1 MTTQEIDTAKQQ
13 AFAAHT
19 MNILNGGAL
28 SLMLSIG
35 HQTGLFDAMDGL
47 PPSTSKQ
54 IADAAGLNERYVR
67 EWLGAMVT
75 GRVIEYDGTAGTY
88 TLPAE
93 HAAFLTR
100 AAGPGNLASFGQ
112 FIPLI
117 GNVEPGI
124 IDSFR
129 NGGGLPYSEYPRFHQ
144 LMSENSAQRFDAML
158 IDVTLPIVPGLFERL
173 QSGIDVAD
181 MGCGSGHAINV
192 MAKAFPSSRFVGYD
206 FSEEG
211 IAAGKAEAKEMGL
224 SNAEFKVKDIAALD
238 GADQFDLITVFDAI
252 HDQAHPARVL
262 QGISD
267 SLKPGGVFLCADVR
281 ASSNLADNMELP
293 LGPFFYSLST
303 MHCMTVSLALGGTG
317 LGNMWGEQK
326 ALEMLSDAGFKHV
339 DVKQVEGDIINNYY
353 IARKD

>member
-19 MNILNGGAL
+19 MSILNGGAL

-47 PPSTSKQ
+47 PPSTSEQ
-54 IADAAGLNERYVR
+54 IADAASLNERYVR

-75 GRVIEYDGTAGTY
+75 GRVIEYDGTTGTY

-112 FIPLI
+112 FIPLM
-117 GNVEPGI
+117 GNVEQGI
-124 IDSFR
+124 VDSFR
-129 NGGGLPYSEYPRFHQ
+129 KGGGLPYSEYPRFHQ
-144 LMSENSAQRFDAML
+144 LMSENSAQRFDGML
-158 IDVTLPIVPGLFERL
+158 IDVTLPIVPGLIERL
-173 QSGIDVAD
+173 QSRIDVAD
-181 MGCGSGHAINV
+181 MGCGSGHAINL
-192 MAKAFPSSRFVGYD
+192 MAKAFPASRFVGYD

-211 IAAGKAEAKEMGL
+211 IAAGKAEATEMGL

-238 GADQFDLITVFDAI
+238 GAEQFDLITVFDAI
-252 HDQAHPARVL
+252 HDQAQPARVL
-262 QGISD
+262 RSIAD

-281 ASSNLADNMELP
+281 ASSHLAENMDHP
-293 LGPFFYSLST
+293 MAPFLYSIST
-303 MHCMTVSLALGGTG
+303 THCMTVSLALDGVG
-317 LGNMWGEQK
+317 LGTMWGEQK
-326 ALEMLSDAGFKHV
+326 ALEMLADAGFKHV
-339 DVKQVEGDIINNYY
+339 DVKRIEGDIINNYY
-353 IARKD
+353 IARRD